1 MKEKLFV
8 EDAKK
13 YVQIEEFLM
22 NELAESLPSS
32 VEIEET
38 PVGTRVI
45 IYTLVP
51 GIVIGSGGEKI
62 REITQKLINF
72 GLQNPQIIVEK
83 IKNPDLDPNVIAYKI
98 AKAIEKNINY
108 KKVGNYY
115 LKKVMDAGAIG
126 CEIIIS
132 GKIAGE
138 KASSYKFFSGY
149 LEKSGQRDHILKAY
163 KTATPKQGVIGI
175 KVYIN
180 VSSKQLERISSLEFE
195 KISEEKISEEKA
207 EIGKIEDMVEKE
219 LEEFYK
225 EEKENSNE
233 AEV

>member
-1 MKEKLFV
+1 MKEKLFI
-8 EDAKK
+8 EDSKK

-22 NELAESLPSS
+22 KELEESMISS
-32 VEIEET
+32 AEIEET
-38 PVGTRVI
+38 PIGTRVI

-62 REITQKLINF
+62 RDITKRLANF
-72 GLQNPQIIVEK
+72 GIQNPQIVVER

-115 LKKVMDAGAIG
+115 LKKVIEAGAIG
-126 CEIIIS
+126 CEIVIS

-149 LEKSGQRDHILKAY
+149 LEKSGPRDHILKAY
-163 KTATPKQGVIGI
+163 KTATPKQGVIGV

-180 VSSKQLERISSLEFE
+180 ISSKQLEKISLADYE
-195 KISEEKISEEKA
+195 KGAEKEVSEEKE
-207 EIGKIEDMVEKE
+207 EIGKIDEALKKD
-219 LEEFYK
+219 LEELSK
-225 EEKENSNE
+225 EESDIDIK
-233 AEV
+233 

>member
-1 MKEKLFV
+1 MKEKLFI

-115 LKKVMDAGAIG
+115 LKKVMDAGA
-126 CEIIIS
+126 
-132 GKIAGE
+132 
-138 KASSYKFFSGY
+138 
-149 LEKSGQRDHILKAY
+149 
-163 KTATPKQGVIGI
+163 
-175 KVYIN
+175 
-180 VSSKQLERISSLEFE
+180 
-195 KISEEKISEEKA
+195 
-207 EIGKIEDMVEKE
+207 
-219 LEEFYK
+219 
-225 EEKENSNE
+225 
-233 AEV
+233 

>member
-1 MKEKLFV
+1 MKERLFI

-22 NELAESLPSS
+22 KELEESMISS

-45 IYTLVP
+45 IYTLAP
-51 GIVIGSGGEKI
+51 GVVIGSGGEKI
-62 REITQKLINF
+62 REITKKLVNF
-72 GLQNPQIIVEK
+72 GIQNPQIVVER

-115 LKKVMDAGAIG
+115 LKKVINAGAIG
-126 CEIIIS
+126 CEIVIS

-149 LEKSGQRDHILKAY
+149 LEKSGPRDHILKAY

-175 KVYIN
+175 KVFIN
-180 VSSKQLERISSLEFE
+180 ISSKQLERIPVAEYE
-195 KISEEKISEEKA
+195 KVTEEKISEEKA
-207 EIGKIEDMVEKE
+207 ETEKIEEVLRKD
-219 LEEFYK
+219 LEELSK
-225 EEKENSNE
+225 EDSEIEGK
-233 AEV
+233 

>member
-1 MKEKLFV
+1 MKERLFI

-13 YVQIEEFLM
+13 YVYIEEFLM
-22 NELAESLPSS
+22 NELGDAVPSS

-62 REITQKLINF
+62 REITKKLVEF
-72 GLQNPQIIVEK
+72 GLQNPQIVVERV
-83 IKNPDLDPNVIAYKI
+83 KNPDLDPNVIAYKI

-115 LKKVMDAGAIG
+115 LKKIMNAGAIG
-126 CEIIIS
+126 CEIVIS

-149 LEKSGQRDHILKAY
+149 LEKSGVRDHILKAY
-163 KTATPKQGVIGI
+163 KTAAPKQGIIGI

-180 VSSKQLERISSLEFE
+180 VSPKQLEKVSLEEYKE
-195 KISEEKISEEKA
+195 KAEEKVLEEKA
-207 EIGKIEDMVEKE
+207 EMSKLDEMLQKD
-219 LEEFYK
+219 LEELSK
-225 EEKENSNE
+225 EDERD
-233 AEV
+233 EVK

>member
-1 MKEKLFV
+1 MKERLFI
-8 EDAKK
+8 EDAKR

-22 NELAESLPSS
+22 NELGESIPSS

-72 GLQNPQIIVEK
+72 GLQNPQIVVEK

-115 LKKVMDAGAIG
+115 LKKVIDAGAIG
-126 CEIIIS
+126 CEIVIS

-149 LEKSGQRDHILKAY
+149 LEKSGPREHILKAY
-163 KTATPKQGVIGI
+163 KTANTKPGVIGI

-180 VSSKQLERISSLEFE
+180 VSSKQLERISLEEYE
-195 KISEEKISEEKA
+195 KVTEEKISEESAKA
-207 EIGKIEDMVEKE
+207 DKIEEVLQKD
-219 LEEFYK
+219 LEELVK
-225 EEKENSNE
+225 EGSKIEENKI
-233 AEV
+233 